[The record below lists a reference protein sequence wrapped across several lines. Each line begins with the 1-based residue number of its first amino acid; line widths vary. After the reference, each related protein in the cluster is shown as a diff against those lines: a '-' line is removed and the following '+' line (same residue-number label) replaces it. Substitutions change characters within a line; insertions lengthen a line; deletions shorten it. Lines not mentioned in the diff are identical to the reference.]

1 MRGEGVAKERVSAE
15 TASIGRSSV
24 AETTGCRGDFCVGG
38 EADHDEIDARA
49 PARRRRLT
57 RPRRAGSAA
66 ICRFAPSGTA
76 SPEPPRQMCYFIGV
90 GLWIASV
97 AACSALALFHE
108 GPCYFEY
115 NNKTGSALS
124 LWVLLL
130 SIGCSGVCFVV
141 WLVDDRK
148 PRRKN
153 DDDQRGLLAV

>member
-1 MRGEGVAKERVSAE
+1 
-15 TASIGRSSV
+15 
-24 AETTGCRGDFCVGG
+24 
-38 EADHDEIDARA
+38 
-49 PARRRRLT
+49 
-57 RPRRAGSAA
+57 
-66 ICRFAPSGTA
+66 
-76 SPEPPRQMCYFIGV
+76 MCYFIGV

-148 PRRKN
+148 PRRK
-153 DDDQRGLLAV
+153 DDDQRGRVLRAPAARE